1 MELETDCTNVELM
14 EKERNARLEY
24 MKFLSKQR
32 LYFSQKAKVQWI
44 QYGDSSSKFFH
55 ATIKSRNT
63 RNKINLLMNEQGVW
77 MNKKK
82 EIVDDLVRYYKKL
95 LGSES
100 LVEPLNPK
108 VLDEGPKV
116 SPQQC
121 LDLCRMV
128 TDEEIKNVIFTMND
142 VKAPGPDGFSAS
154 FFKVAWEIIAVD
166 VIHAVK
172 HFFSTGRLV
181 REINNTALCLIPKG
195 ECPKMA
201 SDFRFAPSLVAT

>member
-1 MELETDCTNVELM
+1 
-14 EKERNARLEY
+14 
-24 MKFLSKQR
+24 
-32 LYFSQKAKVQWI
+32 
-44 QYGDSSSKFFH
+44 
-55 ATIKSRNT
+55 
-63 RNKINLLMNEQGVW
+63 

-82 EIVDDLVRYYKKL
+82 EIVDDLVRYYEKL

-100 LVEPLNPK
+100 IVEPLNPK

-116 SPQQC
+116 SPQQFVEW
-121 LDLCRMV
+121 LRM
-128 TDEEIKNVIFTMND
+128 KKFIFTMND

-181 REINNTALCLIPKG
+181 REINNTALCLIPKW
-195 ECPKMA
+195 
-201 SDFRFAPSLVAT
+201 RRIFAPSLVAT